1 MDWVYAV
8 LAHEFDELPLVL
20 GHLLLREKS
29 CDSQSL
35 DNFEQ
40 VDFVVKFL
48 GRDLEVPHVSA
59 HFRLATAAVQGSV
72 ALFHTVAQVVVPE
85 DAEAFY
91 SLFELLLLF
100 VKLLVAPAR
109 SGPVSAG
116 AIVPCAESFGQG
128 LLDHGFVEREG
139 LVAAQQEIRKVLHHA
154 YEATNQRDHA
164 HDGLPRIDVRL
175 EHGVLD
181 KPVVEVASQVVRGLV
196 VDAHHAGLNVRRL
209 VGHLRFGFA
218 EGPIVEPAIA
228 EFDRL
233 LQYLIRLHEA
243 DVPVEHATVAAN
255 RPVESAVRCK
265 VIHVKEL
272 V

>member
-1 MDWVYAV
+1 M
-8 LAHEFDELPLVL
+8 

-29 CDSQSL
+29 CDSKSL
-35 DNFEQ
+35 DDFKQ

-48 GRDLEVPHVSA
+48 GRDLEVPHVTA
-59 HFRLATAAVQGSV
+59 HFRLSTAAVQGSA
-72 ALFHTVAQVVVPE
+72 ALFHTIAQVVVPE

-91 SLFELLLLF
+91 SIFELLLLF
-100 VKLLVAPAR
+100 VKLLIAPAR
-109 SGPVSAG
+109 SGPVSAE
-116 AIVPCAESFGQG
+116 AIVLCAEPFGQG
-128 LLDHGFVEREG
+128 LLDHGFVQREG

-164 HDGLPRIDVRL
+164 HNGLSSIDVSL
-175 EHGVLD
+175 EHWVLD
-181 KPVVEVASQVVRGLV
+181 KPVVEVAGQVVRCLV

-209 VGHLRFGFA
+209 VGHLRFGLA

-228 EFDRL
+228 ELDRL

-243 DVPVEHATVAAN
+243 YVPVEHAAVAAD

-265 VIHVKEL
+265 VVHIEEL
-272 V
+272 VHQDDPDLKLRRDV